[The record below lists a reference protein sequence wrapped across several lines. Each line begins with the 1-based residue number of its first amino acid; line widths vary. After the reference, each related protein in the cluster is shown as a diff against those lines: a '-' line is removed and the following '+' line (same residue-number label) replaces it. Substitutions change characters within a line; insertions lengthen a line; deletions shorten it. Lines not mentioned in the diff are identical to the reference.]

1 MTRTILSDLSAY
13 VISGRVVLEAQHL
26 RTTYKS
32 VTPGDDWRG
41 QLAVIY
47 RF

>member
-1 MTRTILSDLSAY
+1 LNANLQFA
-13 VISGRVVLEAQHL
+13 LEAQHL

-41 QLAVIY
+41 QFAVIY